1 VSDTPQG
8 PGWWQASDG
17 KWYPPEQAPGG
28 GQPVPGGG
36 GGAPGTVDV
45 GAAFSWTWSKFQQN
59 VQPLLILGGTVAA
72 VQIIW
77 FFASNFAID
86 SFLLSVGGGLAV
98 YTVTLVLTM
107 LTVQAGLD
115 IANGRPVDT
124 STIFN
129 IRANFGTYL
138 IAAILFGI
146 LQFIGCLLLCI
157 GLVFVWLIF
166 GLWSFA
172 IVEKGAGVG
181 EAFTMSKDL
190 TLKNFG
196 QTFFPMLIY
205 FVLAAVATG
214 ICGILGIVTL
224 PLAALFGA
232 YVFKTLQGEPVA
244 A

>member
-17 KWYPPEQAPGG
+17 KWYPPEQAPGAT
-28 GQPVPGGG
+28 PAPSGG
-36 GGAPGTVDV
+36 GGAPGVVDV
-45 GAAFSWTWSKFQQN
+45 GAAFSWTWNKFQQN

-77 FFASNFAID
+77 FFASTFAIR
-86 SFLLSVGGGLAV
+86 STIASIGGGLVV
-98 YTVTLVLTM
+98 YIITLVLTM

-115 IANGRPVDT
+115 IANGRAIDT

-138 IAAILFGI
+138 IAAVLFGI
-146 LQFIGCLLLCI
+146 LQIIGCLLLCI

-172 IVEKGAGVG
+172 VVEKGAGVG
-181 EAFTMSKDL
+181 EAFRMSKDL

-205 FVLAAVATG
+205 FLLAAVATG
-214 ICGILGIVTL
+214 LCGVLGIVTL

-232 YVFKTLQGEPVA
+232 YTFKTLQGEPIAV
-244 A
+244 